1 MRETRA
7 DTAQALLLA
16 LLLHA
21 LLFGLV
27 LFGLWWTRE
36 PETVSAAGSPVQAE
50 LVDANALPASMQRAF
65 LSSPAASPI
74 RFGKRRPAR
83 VSGSST
89 RGAA

>member
-27 LFGLWWTRE
+27 LFGLWWTRA
-36 PETVSAAGSPVQAE
+36 PESVSAAGDRLRLLNA
-50 LVDANALPASMQRAF
+50 ANDRFFITAASDSLHFDLPAYVRHR
-65 LSSPAASPI
+65 LIAAGI
-74 RFGKRRPAR
+74 DE
-83 VSGSST
+83 VET
-89 RGAA
+89 Q